1 MNNTV
6 LLIANPVSGKGMV
19 KTHIFDVIE
28 ELDKGG
34 YATCVHLTRGPG
46 DATRIA
52 HDYAADY
59 DTVVVMGGDGT
70 LSEVAAGLITLP
82 EDQRPEIG
90 YIPLGTTN
98 DVARTFGL
106 PKSVREGAKNVVEGV
121 AIPWDL
127 GKFHEQYFSYIAAF
141 GAFTET
147 SYSTDQSLK
156 KLLGHAAYVVDG
168 VASLPKIQA
177 YHCVVEHDNGTVE
190 GDFLYGG
197 ISNSLSVGGIV
208 KLDPNTVAMGDG
220 LFECILIR
228 KPAKIAD
235 LANIVTSVLN
245 QDYSKNEVVFL
256 HTKKIRFTFDKP
268 VAFTRDG
275 ESGGSFTSVEAENFH
290 AAMRLIVPKEAAK

>member
-1 MNNTV
+1 MENKV

-19 KTHIFDVIE
+19 KTHIFDVID

-34 YATCVHLTRGPG
+34 ITACVHLTHAAG

-52 HDYAADY
+52 REYGADY

-70 LSEVAAGLITLP
+70 LSEVAAGLVHMDNP
-82 EDQRPEIG
+82 PKIG
-90 YIPLGTTN
+90 YIALGTTN

-106 PKSVREGAKNVVEGV
+106 PRSVRESARNVVEGV
-121 AIPWDL
+121 AVPWDL
-127 GKFHEQYFSYIAAF
+127 GRFHEQYFSYIAAF

-147 SYSTDQSLK
+147 SYSTAQSLK

-168 VASLPKIQA
+168 IASVPKIQA
-177 YHCVVEHDNGTVE
+177 YHCVVEHDGGTVE
-190 GDFLYGG
+190 GNFLYGG
-197 ISNSLSVGGIV
+197 VSNSLSVGGIV

-228 KPAKIAD
+228 KPEKLAD

-256 HTKKIRFTFDKP
+256 HTKKIRFNFDKP

-275 ESGGSFTSVEAENFH
+275 ESGGSFTTVEAENLH
-290 AAMRLIVPKEAAK
+290 AALRLIVPKESVK

>member
-1 MNNTV
+1 MDNSV

-19 KTHIFDVIE
+19 KTHIFDVLE

-34 YATCVHLTRGPG
+34 LSACVHLTRGRG

-52 HDYAADY
+52 REYGAMY

-82 EDQRPEIG
+82 KEQRPQIG

-106 PKSVREGAKNVVEGV
+106 PKTPREGARNVVEGTAV
-121 AIPWDL
+121 DWDL
-127 GKFHEQYFSYIAAF
+127 GKFHEEYFSYIAAF

-147 SYSTDQSLK
+147 SYSTAQSLK

-168 VASLPKIQA
+168 IASVPKIQA
-177 YHCVVEHDNGTVE
+177 YHCVVEHDGGTVE

-197 ISNSLSVGGIV
+197 VSNSLSVGGIV
-208 KLDPNTVAMGDG
+208 KLDPDAVAMGDG

-228 KPAKIAD
+228 KPEKLAD
-235 LANIVTSVLN
+235 LGNIVTSVLN
-245 QDYSKNEVVFL
+245 QDYTKREVVFF
-256 HTKKIRFTFDKP
+256 HTKKVRFNFDKP

-275 ESGGSFTSVEAENFH
+275 ESGGSFTTVAAENFH
-290 AAMRLIVPKEAAK
+290 AAMRLIVPGRGK